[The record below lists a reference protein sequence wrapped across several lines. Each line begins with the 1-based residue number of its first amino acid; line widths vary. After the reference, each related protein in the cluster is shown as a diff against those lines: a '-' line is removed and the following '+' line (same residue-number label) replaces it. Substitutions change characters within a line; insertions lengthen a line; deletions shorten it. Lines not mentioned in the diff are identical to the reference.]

1 MNFIRFA
8 DTFLKYRK
16 YVPVVGEEVVVVE
29 RDLRVVWGTVI
40 ELGAGLVE
48 MMFAW

>member
-1 MNFIRFA
+1 MY
-8 DTFLKYRK
+8 LKYI
-16 YVPVVGEEVVVVE
+16 PVAEVGVEVE
-29 RDLRVVWGTVI
+29 RGLKVVWDTVI

>member
-16 YVPVVGEEVVVVE
+16 YIPVVGAVVVVV
-29 RDLRVVWGTVI
+29 RGLKVVWGTAI